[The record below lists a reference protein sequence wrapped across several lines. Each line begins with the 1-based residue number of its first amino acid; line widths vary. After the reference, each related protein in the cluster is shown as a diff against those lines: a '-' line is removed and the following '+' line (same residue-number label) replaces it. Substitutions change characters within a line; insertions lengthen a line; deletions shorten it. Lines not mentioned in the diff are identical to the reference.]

1 MLYPVRFLRLSAALP
16 VSCPRRHDRIDD
28 SRACW
33 RYKGVP
39 RCLPLLFVSRARG
52 SACVERLGWL
62 LRSGCDLPLRPKAP
76 QRAFGD
82 ARRPGLTAAAEIW
95 EFHDDRRRWRPP
107 FRDPHETDIDPRL
120 ARVFDDWHRGV
131 QGVPPAPEGH
141 RDLGPAGR
149 GDAQHPGRG
158 TPAQPARV
166 SRSSPLV
173 CLRDVIH
180 LRPLERKL

>member
-1 MLYPVRFLRLSAALP
+1 MTTGGGGGGEAGEREGAWEG
-16 VSCPRRHDRIDD
+16 RRE
-28 SRACW
+28 
-33 RYKGVP
+33 GG
-39 RCLPLLFVSRARG
+39 RG
-52 SACVERLGWL
+52 RRGPQ
-62 LRSGCDLPLRPKAP
+62 SG
-76 QRAFGD
+76 
-82 ARRPGLTAAAEIW
+82 
-95 EFHDDRRRWRPP
+95 PP

-149 GDAQHPGRG
+149 GDAQHPGGG